1 MNELLRLCVNADFF
15 IDANCAL
22 LYNLDFCSQVA
33 YAVPSN
39 PNLNSTALA
48 QIYDTN
54 AQKYYQNFKN
64 SLSLIPC
71 NTSSISMYS
80 LAVSCADCE
89 AAYKQ
94 WLCAVTIPRCYDYS
108 SNYSFLQPRNTAQE
122 FLNGSK
128 LPDTDPLVHSPVTR
142 ASRNPLIDEQIKP
155 GPYKEILPCH
165 DLCNDLVRTCPAAL
179 GFQCPTGKYLNESYG
194 YRASNGD
201 ITCSYLGAAYYL
213 NGGFKLHV
221 DLSLGVFLA
230 GVWGVW
236 LALAL
241 F

>member
-1 MNELLRLCVNADFF
+1 M
-15 IDANCAL
+15 
-22 LYNLDFCSQVA
+22 
-33 YAVPSN
+33 PSN
-39 PNLNSTALA
+39 PDLDANALA
-48 QIYDTN
+48 QIYDSN
-54 AQKYYQNFKN
+54 AKNYYQNFKN

-80 LAVSCADCE
+80 LAVGCADCE

-94 WLCAVTIPRCYDYS
+94 WLCAVTIPRCYDFS
-108 SNYSFLQPRNTAQE
+108 SDYSFLQPRNAGQA
-122 FLNGSK
+122 FFNGTK
-128 LPDTDPLVHSPVTR
+128 LPADSPLVKSPVTNT
-142 ASRNPLIDEQIKP
+142 SRNPVIDEKIKP

-179 GFQCPTGKYLNESYG
+179 GFQCPTGKLLNESYG

-213 NGGFKLHV
+213 NSGRHMV
-221 DLSLGVFLA
+221 DVNLSMSMFLA
-230 GVWGVW
+230 GFGLW
-236 LALAL
+236 LASAL